1 MSERVRIDRHDGI
14 AEVVMNRPDA
24 INGLDYEMFTGLVGA
39 ARALGRD
46 RSVRA
51 VILRGEGR
59 GFCAG
64 LDFKSWGRQRGR
76 MLRSFMKWGVKKT
89 NLYQEAGYCWRRLP
103 VPVIA
108 VVHGVCYG
116 GGMQIALGADF
127 RFAAPDAD
135 LSIMEA
141 KWGLIPDMS
150 GSVTLRELLPMDQ
163 AMRLTMTGERFSGT
177 RAKELGLVT
186 EVSDDPLAAARALA
200 AEIATRSPDAVA
212 LSKRLFHSSWTVS
225 ERRAF
230 RVESALQL
238 KLLLG
243 ANHKEAV
250 RANMEKRAPRFAAR
264 SVR

>member
-1 MSERVRIDRHDGI
+1 MSERVRIDRHDSI

-108 VVHGVCYG
+108 VVHGACYG

-177 RAKELGLVT
+177 RAKALGLVT
-186 EVSDDPLAAARALA
+186 EVSDDPLAARALA

-250 RANMEKRAPRFAAR
+250 KANMEKRAPRFAAR

>member
-1 MSERVRIDRHDGI
+1 MNDRVRIDLRDGI
-14 AEVVMNRPDA
+14 AEVVMDRPEQL
-24 INGLDYEMFTGLVGA
+24 NGLDYEMFVGLVDA
-39 ARALGRD
+39 ARRLGRD

-76 MLRSFMKWGVKKT
+76 MMRSFMKWAVKKT

-108 VVHGVCYG
+108 AVHGVCYG
-116 GGMQIALGADF
+116 GGLQVALGADF
-127 RFAAPDAD
+127 RFATPDAD

-163 AMRLTMTGERFSGT
+163 AMRLTMTGERFDGT
-177 RAKELGLVT
+177 RAKALGLVT
-186 EVSDDPLAAARALA
+186 EVVDDPIAAARALA
-200 AEIATRSPDAVA
+200 AEIATRSPDSVA
-212 LSKRLFHSSWTVS
+212 LSKRLFHRSWNVS

-230 RVESALQL
+230 RIESALQL

-243 ANHKEAV
+243 ANHAEAIKT
-250 RANMEKRAPRFAAR
+250 NMEKRAPQFAPR